1 MGQRWR
7 RGAPYPCTMRAWVI
21 TRHGNAADVLRLE
34 ERPSPVPGNGQALIR
49 CEGFG
54 LNYADTM
61 AVRGLYRDAPPPPCI
76 PGYEVVGRITDVGTG
91 VDRAMIGGRVAAI
104 TRFGGY
110 AEEAVTDHRAL
121 MPVPEDLPLG
131 IAAALCTQGCTAWYM
146 AMIAR
151 PLRPGDRVLVHS
163 AAGGVGQFLVRIAL
177 HQGCTVFGVTAGARK
192 LARLQAMG
200 VHHPIDRLA
209 GDPGAQLAALLG
221 RDRLDVSFNAVGGAT
236 FRKDM
241 ELLGAGG
248 AVVIFGGS
256 ERGTKRGPFGTLR
269 FVWDMGVLIP
279 ALLMMKSRSVIGVNM
294 LRIGEQRPAL
304 LKRCMEEVLQAHTAG
319 WFPDLAHHSFDA
331 TQLPAAIEQLTNG
344 SSMGKLVVR
353 W

>member
-1 MGQRWR
+1 
-7 RGAPYPCTMRAWVI
+7 MRAWVI
-21 TRHGNAADVLRLE
+21 TRHGKAADVLRLE
-34 ERPSPVPGNGQALIR
+34 ERPSPVPGQGQVLIR

-76 PGYEVVGRITDVGTG
+76 PGYEVVGRIADVGAG
-91 VDRAMIGGRVAAI
+91 VEGGLVGRRVAAI

-110 AEEAVTDHRAL
+110 AEEVVTDHRAL

-131 IAAALCTQGCTAWYM
+131 VAAALCTQGCTAWYM

-151 PLRPGDRVLVHS
+151 PLRTGDRVLVHS

-177 HQGCTVFGVTAGARK
+177 QQGCTVFAVAAGARK
-192 LARLQAMG
+192 MARLRSMG
-200 VHHPIDRLA
+200 VHHPIDRMA
-209 GDPGAQLAALLG
+209 GGHGPQVRNLLG

-236 FRKDM
+236 FHTDM
-241 ELLGAGG
+241 ELIGADG
-248 AVVIFGGS
+248 AVVIYGGS
-256 ERGTKRGPFGTLR
+256 ERGAKRGPFATLR
-269 FVWDMGVLIP
+269 FVWDMGLLIP

-304 LKRCMEEVLQAHTAG
+304 LKRCMEEVLHAHAAG
-319 WFPDLAHHSFDA
+319 WFPDLEHHTFDA
-331 TQLPAAIEQLTNG
+331 TQLPAAIEQLTGG

>member
-1 MGQRWR
+1 
-7 RGAPYPCTMRAWVI
+7 MRAWVI
-21 TRHGNAADVLRLE
+21 TRHGKAADVLRLE
-34 ERPSPVPGNGQALIR
+34 ERPSPVPGEGQVLIH

-76 PGYEVVGRITDVGTG
+76 PGYEVVGRITEVGAG
-91 VDRAMIGGRVAAI
+91 VDRAMIGRRVAAI

-121 MPVPEDLPLG
+121 MLVPEDLSLG
-131 IAAALCTQGCTAWYM
+131 EAAALCTQGCTAWYM

-151 PLRPGDRVLVHS
+151 PLRQGDRVLVHS
-163 AAGGVGQFLVRIAL
+163 AAGGVGQFLVRIAM
-177 HQGCTVFGVTAGARK
+177 HQGCTVFAVAAGSRK
-192 LARLQAMG
+192 LDRLQAMG

-209 GDPGAQLAALLG
+209 GDPSAQLAAMLG

-256 ERGTKRGPFGTLR
+256 ERGARRGPLATLR
-269 FVWDMGVLIP
+269 FVWDMGILIP

-294 LRIGEQRPAL
+294 LRIGEQQPAL
-304 LKRCMEEVLQAHTAG
+304 LKRCMEEVLQAHAAG
-319 WFPDLAHHSFDA
+319 WFPDLEHRSFDA
-331 TQLPAAIEQLTNG
+331 AQLPAAIEQLTNG

>member
-1 MGQRWR
+1 M
-7 RGAPYPCTMRAWVI
+7 
-21 TRHGNAADVLRLE
+21 E
-34 ERPSPVPGNGQALIR
+34 EQPSPVPGEGQVLVR
-49 CEGFG
+49 SEGFG

-61 AVRGLYRDAPPPPCI
+61 AVRGLYRDAPPPPCV
-76 PGYEVVGRITDVGTG
+76 PGYEVVGRVTAAGAG
-91 VDRAMIGGRVAAI
+91 VDRSVIGRRVAAI

-131 IAAALCTQGCTAWYM
+131 EAAALCTQGCTAWYM

-151 PLRPGDRVLVHS
+151 PLRPGERVLVHS

-177 HQGCTVFGVTAGARK
+177 HQGCTVFGVAAGERK
-192 LARLQAMG
+192 IARLKAMG
-200 VHHPIDRLA
+200 VHHPIDRSA
-209 GDPGAQLAALLG
+209 GDHAQHMRTLLG
-221 RDRLDVSFNAVGGAT
+221 RERLDVSFNAVGGSS

-241 ELLGAGG
+241 DLIGADG
-248 AVVIFGGS
+248 AVVIYGGS
-256 ERGTKRGPFGTLR
+256 ERGARRGPLATLR
-269 FVWDMGVLIP
+269 FVWDMGILVP

-304 LKRCMEEVLQAHTAG
+304 LKRCMDEVMQAHAAG
-319 WFPDLAHHSFDA
+319 WFPQLEHRSYEAA
-331 TQLPAAIEQLTNG
+331 QLPEAIAQLTSG
-344 SSMGKLVVR
+344 ASMGKLVVR